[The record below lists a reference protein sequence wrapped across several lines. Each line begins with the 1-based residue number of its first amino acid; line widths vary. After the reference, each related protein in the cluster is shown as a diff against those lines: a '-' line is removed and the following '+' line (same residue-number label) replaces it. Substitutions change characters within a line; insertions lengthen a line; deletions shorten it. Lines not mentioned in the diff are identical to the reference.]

1 MTNKERIVR
10 MIQLLQTQTDEEHSL
25 STHDIIE
32 HFRKMN
38 AVIDRNTIRDDIDML
53 NACGIEIIILEGRPN
68 RYYFADRKFQLPE
81 LKLLVDA
88 VEASKFI
95 TARKSGELV
104 DKITSMASANQRE
117 ELNRHLYTV
126 GRIKPENENIYYVID
141 AIFRAIQTERKIMFQ
156 YFRYNT
162 KRERVPRHGG
172 ESFVLSPYAMLYNE
186 DRYYVLGYYEY
197 FDKVTTFRVDRM
209 GIPDILNEP
218 SHPKPENFDPVD
230 YTVNV
235 FSMYEGNLETVEL
248 FCESSSMD
256 SIIDRF
262 GENVDTEIADNGHF
276 ISRVQV
282 SVSQTFFAWVF
293 QFAGKIKIIGPVS
306 VKELYFDMLQA
317 ALT

>member
-1 MTNKERIVR
+1 
-10 MIQLLQTQTDEEHSL
+10 
-25 STHDIIE
+25 
-32 HFRKMN
+32 
-38 AVIDRNTIRDDIDML
+38 
-53 NACGIEIIILEGRPN
+53 
-68 RYYFADRKFQLPE
+68 
-81 LKLLVDA
+81 
-88 VEASKFI
+88 
-95 TARKSGELV
+95 
-104 DKITSMASANQRE
+104 
-117 ELNRHLYTV
+117 
-126 GRIKPENENIYYVID
+126 
-141 AIFRAIQTERKIMFQ
+141 MFQ